1 MSFPK
6 FESSN
11 FRVSNPNEEKIHS
24 EESYN
29 LENEDRDRRELE
41 QEQKGRN
48 AFIPIEEVPDEDAE
62 DAIYEQAQAALDQ
75 EKLEQEE
82 KKEVDKF
89 GYVEMLNNIVG
100 QLKDKEKD
108 QFLKDTLVF
117 MPLHQRIVNDDN
129 LSDREKD
136 ELLRQKF
143 EKVIG
148 YQVFS
153 RDMESG
159 EQDLSLHKTKFVKI
173 REKQVPVDAY
183 HPQYIEKGGRAY
195 PIDLDAPQQ
204 NVTIKKEKSFS
215 KSNYKLPFRKK
226 NR

>member
-11 FRVSNPNEEKIHS
+11 FRVSNPNEEKMHS

-62 DAIYEQAQAALDQ
+62 DAIYEQVQAALDQ

-82 KKEVDKF
+82 EKEVDKF
-89 GYVEMLNNIVG
+89 GYVEMLNKIVG

-108 QFLKDTLVF
+108 QFLKDTLIF
-117 MPLHQRIVNDDN
+117 MPLHQRIVNDEH
-129 LSDREKD
+129 LSDQEKD

-143 EKVIG
+143 EKIIG
-148 YQVFS
+148 YQVS
-153 RDMESG
+153 ARDMKSG
-159 EQDLSLHKTKFVKI
+159 EKDFSLHKPKFI
-173 REKQVPVDAY
+173 RAKEKQAPLNAY
-183 HPQYIEKGGRAY
+183 HPSYVNAGGRQQAVDSDAQAM
-195 PIDLDAPQQ
+195 PIT
-204 NVTIKKEKSFS
+204 NTKKSAVAS
-215 KSNYKLPFRKK
+215 KFKLPFRKK